1 MTAVKKQKAPSLIMS
16 AVVAM
21 AANRVI
27 GDGTG
32 LIWHLP
38 DDLKRV
44 KRLTMGCPLIMGR
57 KTWESIG
64 RPLPGRGSIVVT
76 RDQQWQADG
85 AVAVH
90 SFEAAI
96 AAAKSWIA
104 DQTKAAGT
112 DLDAPPDDKPVSC
125 KKIILFGGGEIYRMG
140 LDYCHQI
147 DLTVID
153 ICPNGGAHAALFPR
167 LDPKDWTRQIEAD
180 IAADGDVPAYRYEC
194 WQRDNPPKIL

>member
-1 MTAVKKQKAPSLIMS
+1 MTVINVDQKPQLLMS

-21 AANRVI
+21 ATNRVI

-44 KRLTMGCPLIMGR
+44 KSLTMGCPLIMGR
-57 KTWESIG
+57 KTWQSIG
-64 RPLPGRGSIVVT
+64 RPLPGRGSIVLT
-76 RDQQWQADG
+76 RDLNWRAGG
-85 AVAVH
+85 ALVVH
-90 SFEAAI
+90 DFEAAL

-104 DQTKAAGT
+104 AHNLK
-112 DLDAPPDDKPVSC
+112 C
-125 KKIILFGGGEIYRMG
+125 KKIILFGGGEIYRLG

-153 ICPNGGAHAALFPR
+153 ISPDGGPDAALFPK
-167 LDPKDWTRQIEAD
+167 LDESVWIKNLKAKIDPA
-180 IAADGDVPAYRYEC
+180 GDVPGYRYEC
-194 WQRDNPPKIL
+194 WYRATPPSTL